1 MKRALLWIL
10 AVMMTV
16 SLLACGAEKEEKQPA
31 KEEDQVDVGVI
42 NDSDEDEG
50 VINFDDLL
58 SAAS

>member
-10 AVMMTV
+10 AVMMTA
-16 SLLACGAEKEEKQPA
+16 SLLACTAEKEEKPA
-31 KEEDQVDVGVI
+31 KEEDQVGVGVI

-58 SAAS
+58 NAAS